1 MTRQR
6 GVALIIALVVVALA
20 TMLATRIG
28 SSGARDQRR
37 SATLLAQQQ
46 AFQVAL
52 GAEAFASEVLRDDF
66 NKNPNVDS
74 LDEFWAQCVPLP
86 MDEGGV
92 ESAIAI
98 TMCGEDLAGRFNVNN
113 LVLADGVTRNDLAY
127 EQFLRLLERLKLEP
141 KWADLLVDWLDSDTI
156 ASGTNGA
163 EDGIYT
169 GQQPP
174 YRTANR
180 WITSTSELLALPG
193 FGTERYR
200 LLQPY
205 IAALPPVGTPYGS
218 GLNVCTAPGIVLDA
232 LAPGLQQFGQDAKQL
247 ATNRQK
253 GCFPDRA
260 TLSSVLQQTGLP
272 APQYQATL
280 STLQQTSTWFR
291 LTTRVSIGTAQ
302 FTLYSL
308 LERNSGGYSRTVLRS
323 FGTE

>member
-1 MTRQR
+1 VTRQR

-20 TMLATRIG
+20 TILATRIG

-52 GAEAFASEVLRDDF
+52 GAEAWGAEILREDF
-66 NKNPNVDS
+66 NRNPNRDS
-74 LDEFWAQCVPLP
+74 LDEPWAQCVQLP
-86 MDEGGV
+86 MNEG
-92 ESAIAI
+92 EIAIA
-98 TMCGEDLAGRFNVNN
+98 MCGEDMQGRFNVNN
-113 LVLADGVTRNDLAY
+113 LVLSDGHTRNDVAY
-127 EQFLRLLERLKLEP
+127 NQFVRLLDRLKLEQ
-141 KWADLLVDWLDSDTI
+141 KWADLLVDWIDDDTT
-156 ASGTNGA
+156 ANGTNGA
-163 EDGIYT
+163 EDGLYT

-193 FGTERYR
+193 FGAERYR
-200 LLQPY
+200 ILQPY

-218 GLNVCTAPGIVLDA
+218 ALNVCTAPGIVLDA
-232 LAPGLQQFGQDAKQL
+232 LAPGLNQFGQDAKQL

-253 GCFPDRA
+253 GCFPYRNDLEQILQSSG
-260 TLSSVLQQTGLP
+260 LS
-272 APQYQATL
+272 PQDYQATIAA
-280 STLQQTSTWFR
+280 LQEKTQWFR
-291 LTTRVSIGTAQ
+291 LTTRVSIGTTQ

-308 LERNSGGYSRTVLRS
+308 LERNSGGYSRTLLRS